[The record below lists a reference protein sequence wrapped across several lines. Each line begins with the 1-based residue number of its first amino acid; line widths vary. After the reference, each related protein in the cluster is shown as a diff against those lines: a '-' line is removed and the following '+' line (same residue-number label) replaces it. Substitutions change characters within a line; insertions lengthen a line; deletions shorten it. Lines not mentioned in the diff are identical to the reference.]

1 MVVSIYQSI
10 VMRRRAVQG
19 VSKVHAA
26 CIDKA
31 MPDNGGS
38 MLLCHSDMRMSN
50 CTVSH
55 QPAITEV
62 QTAQKMQSQIAVI
75 TL

>member
-1 MVVSIYQSI
+1 
-10 VMRRRAVQG
+10 MRRRAVQG

-55 QPAITEV
+55 
-62 QTAQKMQSQIAVI
+62 
-75 TL
+75 